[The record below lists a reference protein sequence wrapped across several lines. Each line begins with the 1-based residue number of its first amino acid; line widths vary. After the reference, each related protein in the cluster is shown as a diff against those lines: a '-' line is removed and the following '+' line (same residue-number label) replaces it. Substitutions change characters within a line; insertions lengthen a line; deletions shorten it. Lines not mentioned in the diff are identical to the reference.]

1 MSLTPEQIQKNIDT
15 YNRLNP
21 PCPERD
27 AQEARIKAL
36 HNLITM
42 TPDEYFSTPR
52 APEEIKAMAKL
63 MRELNGN
70 LPSHYKE

>member
-27 AQEARIKAL
+27 AQEARINML
-36 HNLITM
+36 CDMITM
-42 TPDEYFSTPR
+42 TADEYISNRT
-52 APEEIKAMAKL
+52 PEEIKAMAKL

-70 LPSHYKE
+70 LPTHYKE

>member
-27 AQEARIKAL
+27 AQEAWINAMYEWMQHSADDYAKAGED
-36 HNLITM
+36 M
-42 TPDEYFSTPR
+42 
-52 APEEIKAMAKL
+52 MKL
-63 MRELNGN
+63 ALEHINGK
-70 LPSHYKE
+70 LPTHYKK